1 MQANTQR
8 GEATGT
14 GGEARVELKR
24 ELGLVAAISVNVANI
39 IGTGIFLKARVMT
52 CNVGD
57 APSVLFVWVAAGLLV
72 LAGALAYA
80 EIASMHPEA
89 GGDYVFLRKAYGRFT
104 GFLYGWTFFTV
115 ARCGSQA
122 ALAVGFA
129 IFLNVAFGGALDAVS
144 YRVELLG
151 ASWQLSLLTIVAL
164 SAIWI
169 ITVMNCISLTAG
181 GNAAVILTI
190 LKLMMLVGVA
200 AVALLFGQGDW
211 SHLGMSAAGGT
222 CEDVSAGAMG
232 GMAGFGAAM
241 LGALWAYDGWNNST
255 AMSGEIR
262 DPARN
267 VPRTFFIGTS
277 CVIALYLVVN
287 VGFFYVLSPAQ
298 IASVSPSS
306 SVGTEVLQTF
316 MGPGAVTLMA
326 VALAASTF
334 GALHASVMANARI
347 PFAMA
352 RDGLF
357 FRRLGQVSRRSHV
370 PVNALLVQG
379 AWASVL
385 ALSGT
390 FDTLTDSV
398 MFASWLFYGLTTA
411 TLFVFRR
418 TMPDAA
424 RPYRVW
430 GYPAVPLL
438 FLAVTTL
445 VLISALVATPRQALN
460 GLVMMALGV
469 PFYLYWSRRSGHR
482 ERLSAAET

>member
-1 MQANTQR
+1 MQANNSSAGPEGAPSLARPELTR
-8 GEATGT
+8 G
-14 GGEARVELKR
+14 
-24 ELGLVAAISVNVANI
+24 LGLLAAISINVANI
-39 IGTGIFLKARVMT
+39 IGTGIFLKTRVMT

-57 APSVLFVWVAAGLLV
+57 AYSVLIVWAGAGLLV

-80 EIASMHPEA
+80 EVASLHPEA

-129 IFLNVAFGGALDAVS
+129 IFLNVAFGGALDALN
-144 YRVELLG
+144 YKLELFG
-151 ASWQLSLLTIVAL
+151 ASWEFGPLTILAL
-164 SAIWI
+164 SAIWV
-169 ITVMNCISLTAG
+169 ITLMNCISLTAG
-181 GNAAVILTI
+181 GNAAIVLTV
-190 LKLMMLVGVA
+190 LKLLMLIGVA
-200 AVALLFGQGDW
+200 GAALMLGQGDW
-211 SHLGMSAAGGT
+211 SHLGMNAAGGT
-222 CEDVSAGAMG
+222 CEGVSASAIG
-232 GMAGFGAAM
+232 GIAGFGAAM
-241 LGALWAYDGWNNST
+241 LGALWAYDGWNNCTS
-255 AMSGEIR
+255 MCGEIR

-267 VPRTFFIGTS
+267 IPKTFFVGTS
-277 CVIALYLVVN
+277 AVMLLYVLVN
-287 VGFFYVLSPAQ
+287 VGYFYVLTPAQ
-298 IASVSPSS
+298 VASVSESS
-306 SVGTEVLQTF
+306 SVGTEVLQSF
-316 MGPGAVTLMA
+316 MGPAAVTLMA

-357 FRRLGQVSRRSHV
+357 FRKLGQISPRTGV

-411 TLFVFRR
+411 SLFVFRR
-418 TMPDAA
+418 TMPDAP

-438 FLAVTTL
+438 FLAVTAM
-445 VLISALVATPRQALN
+445 VLISALVATPRQAMN
-460 GLVMMALGV
+460 GLVMMAIGV
-469 PFYLYWSRRSGHR
+469 PFYLYWSRRGGDAQGLR
-482 ERLSAAET
+482 AAET